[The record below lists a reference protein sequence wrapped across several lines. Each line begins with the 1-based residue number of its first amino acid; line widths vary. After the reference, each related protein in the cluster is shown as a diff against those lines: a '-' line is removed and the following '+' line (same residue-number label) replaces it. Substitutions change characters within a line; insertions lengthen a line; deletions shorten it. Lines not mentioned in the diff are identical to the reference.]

1 MPKTT
6 VDEDRDS
13 SGTEDEIRPHP
24 SGPTLGNLSADPL
37 LSSPPSVAFAK
48 EKHASV
54 RDITLPLPRT
64 TAISVLRYF
73 GVVLAFV

>member
-6 VDEDRDS
+6 VDEDRDPS
-13 SGTEDEIRPHP
+13 ATEDEIRLHP
-24 SGPTLGNLSADPL
+24 VRPTLGILSADPL
-37 LSSPPSVAFAK
+37 LSSPPGVAFAK